1 MKDKFNNNKYVLFTF
16 LISIAVIS
24 IIFIMHRT
32 LPFGS
37 NSLLT
42 VDFYHQYGPMLGELY
57 DKIKSGSNIIY
68 SYNAGL
74 GIPFYRNFLNYLSS
88 PLNII
93 ILLFKREHILTAFSL
108 IIGLKAVLSSTF
120 MAYYLKKKF
129 KKENIFLIAIGLSY
143 GFSAYFSAYYWN
155 LMWLDGMMLL
165 PLITLGIEDII
176 NKGKIKFYVC
186 FLSIMLISNYFI
198 GYMICIFS
206 LIYFFAYYFIKNK
219 FRFYTFYKACLRFLI
234 GSLLSFGLVA
244 VFLIPM
250 FYALKSIS
258 ATHDIFPSII
268 EYNFSLIKF
277 FANHFSGVKPTVFA
291 SDVLPLPNVSS
302 SVIILPLILL
312 FFINIKISIKEKIIY
327 LLLLILFISSF
338 EIKTLDFIW
347 HAFHVPNDL
356 PYRYSFIYIFLL
368 CLISYKSI
376 INIKYI
382 KYIYVI
388 IIYILLLIA
397 LIVLKVSY
405 FENLNSMMFLINAI
419 LLTIYTILYII
430 YKFDIINL
438 KYINAFVYG
447 LVAAEMM
454 IVCGYNLNINQ
465 TASDYINKY
474 KTNRL
479 VLNELSSRDNSFY
492 RLEQETY
499 MTYNDGSFI
508 NYNGIST
515 FSSMAYEN
523 LARLER
529 SLGLGGNN
537 INSYYYN
544 MQTPVYNSMHSIKY
558 IIGNIDYNNY
568 YTKYITSENN
578 VFKYKYYL
586 PIMFAVDNNIKDWIT
601 YDINPFN
608 NQSSFIQNATGI
620 YGVFDRIYL
629 DSISGCSTSSTNGEY
644 INFEFIKDGINDE
657 IVLTY
662 KNNNY
667 KNVYAYFYNSNIDYI
682 IIGED
687 DYRYFSPNEPYI
699 VELKNVSSEI
709 KVTVHFKSKDENY
722 IQAFVYGVNN
732 NNFKAAYNILNSN
745 KFIIKEFNYNKI
757 TGSINVSKNMTMYSS
772 IPYDKGWKV
781 YINNKQV
788 RTFKIG
794 DALLGYKVNKGL
806 NNIKLVYYPEKI
818 GIGALITLFSVSVIL
833 IYEIILLK
841 RKK

>member
-1 MKDKFNNNKYVLFTF
+1 MKDIFNKNKYVIFTF
-16 LISIAVIS
+16 LISVSVIS
-24 IIFIMHRT
+24 IIFIMHRA
-32 LPFGS
+32 LPFGG

-57 DKIKSGSNIIY
+57 DKIRNGSNIIY

-88 PLNII
+88 PLNMLIF
-93 ILLFKREHILTAFSL
+93 LFKREHILTAFSF
-108 IIGLKAVLSSTF
+108 IIGLKAVLSATF

-129 KKENIFLIAIGLSY
+129 NKDNIFLIAIGLAY

-165 PLITLGIEDII
+165 PLIVLGIENII
-176 NKGKIKFYVC
+176 NKGKIKQYVI
-186 FLSIMLISNYFI
+186 FLSIMLFSNYFI

-206 LIYFFAYYFIKNK
+206 VIYFLAYYFIKNK
-219 FRFYTFYKACLRFLI
+219 FRIYTFYKACLRFLI
-234 GSLLSFGLVA
+234 GSVLSFGLVA
-244 VFLIPM
+244 VLLVPM

-258 ATHDIFPSII
+258 ATHDMFPSIL

-291 SDVLPLPNVSS
+291 SDILPLPNVSS
-302 SVIILPLILL
+302 SVISLPLILL
-312 FFINIKISIKEKIIY
+312 FFINIKISIKEKIVY

-368 CLISYKSI
+368 CSISYKSI
-376 INIKYI
+376 INIKHI
-382 KYIYVI
+382 KYIYVL
-388 IIYILLLIA
+388 IIYLLLLIA
-397 LIVLKVSY
+397 LIVLKVTY
-405 FENLNSMMFLINAI
+405 FENLTSMMFLINAI

-430 YKFDIINL
+430 YKFEIVSL
-438 KYINAFVYG
+438 KYINAFIYG

-465 TASDYINKY
+465 NASEYIDKY
-474 KTNRL
+474 KSNKL
-479 VLNELSSRDNSFY
+479 VLNDLYKKDNSFY
-492 RLEQETY
+492 RVEQETY

-508 NYNGIST
+508 GYNGVST

-523 LARLER
+523 LSRLER

-544 MQTPVYNSMHSIKY
+544 MQTPVYNSIHNIKY
-558 IIGNIDYNNY
+558 IIGNLDNNNY

-586 PIMFAVDNNIKDWIT
+586 PLMFAVDNDIKNWVT
-601 YDINPFN
+601 YDINPFS
-608 NQSSFIQNATGI
+608 NQSSFIQKATGI

-629 DSISGCSTSSTNGEY
+629 DSISGCATSNTNGEY
-644 INFEFIKDGINDE
+644 INFEFVKDGINDE

-662 KNNNY
+662 KNKNY
-667 KNVYAYFYNSNIDYI
+667 KNVYAYLYNSNIDYI
-682 IIGED
+682 IIGD
-687 DYRYFSPNEPYI
+687 SDYRYFSPNEPYI
-699 VELKNVSSEI
+699 IELKDISSDI
-709 KVTVHFKSKDENY
+709 KITVHFKSKDENY
-722 IQAFVYGVNN
+722 IHAFVYSVND
-732 NNFKAAYNILNSN
+732 NNFKKAYDILNSN
-745 KFIIKEFNYNKI
+745 KFIVKEFKYNKI
-757 TGSINVSKNMTMYSS
+757 TGSINVSKDMTMFSS

-788 RTFKIG
+788 KTSKIG
-794 DALLGYKVNKGL
+794 DALLGYKVHKGL

-818 GIGALITLFSVSVIL
+818 GLGALVTLFSVSIIIV
-833 IYEIILLK
+833 YEIFLLK